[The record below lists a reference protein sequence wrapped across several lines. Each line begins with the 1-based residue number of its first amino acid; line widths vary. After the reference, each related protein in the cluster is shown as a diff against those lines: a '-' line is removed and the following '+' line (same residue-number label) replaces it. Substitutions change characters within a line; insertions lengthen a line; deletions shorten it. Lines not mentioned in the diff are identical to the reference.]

1 MDITAMFAVL
11 IAGLLECSDI
21 QGIIE
26 TVRAD
31 RKLSS
36 ETKTEIVEI
45 LLQGTPQCEL
55 NERSCLLYTSPS
67 PRDS

>member
-1 MDITAMFAVL
+1 MDISVFAVL

-26 TVRAD
+26 TVRTD
-31 RKLSS
+31 KNLSP
-36 ETKTEIVEI
+36 ETKTELVEI

-55 NERSCLLYTSPS
+55 NERSELS
-67 PRDS
+67 

>member
-1 MDITAMFAVL
+1 MDATVMFAIL
-11 IAGLLECSDI
+11 IAGLMECSDI

-26 TVRAD
+26 TVQSD

-36 ETKTEIVEI
+36 ESKTELVEI

-55 NERSCLLYTSPS
+55 NEGST
-67 PRDS
+67 DT

>member
-1 MDITAMFAVL
+1 MDATVMVAVL
-11 IAGLLECSDI
+11 IAGLMECSDI

-31 RKLSS
+31 RNLSS
-36 ETKTEIVEI
+36 ETKTELVEI

-55 NERSCLLYTSPS
+55 NERPENT
-67 PRDS
+67 

>member
-1 MDITAMFAVL
+1 MDVTAMIAVL
-11 IAGLLECSDI
+11 VAGLLECSDI

-31 RKLSS
+31 KKLSP

-55 NERSCLLYTSPS
+55 NERSEDT
-67 PRDS
+67 

>member
-1 MDITAMFAVL
+1 MDATAMFAVL

-26 TVRAD
+26 TVKSD
-31 RKLSS
+31 RNLSS
-36 ETKTEIVEI
+36 ETKTELVEI

-55 NERSCLLYTSPS
+55 NEGST
-67 PRDS
+67 DT

>member
-1 MDITAMFAVL
+1 MDATAMFAVL

-26 TVRAD
+26 TVKSD
-31 RKLSS
+31 RNLSS
-36 ETKTEIVEI
+36 ETKTELVEI

-55 NERSCLLYTSPS
+55 NERSENT
-67 PRDS
+67 

>member
-1 MDITAMFAVL
+1 MFAVL
-11 IAGLLECSDI
+11 IAGLMECSDI

-31 RKLSS
+31 RSLSS

-55 NERSCLLYTSPS
+55 NEGSENT
-67 PRDS
+67 